1 MEDEQ
6 EFILPE
12 SKGCKPAIDADL
24 DKEHANVVN
33 KYPPLWL
40 HYGEIHLE
48 KLKMQCTEYLLKTT
62 DQYEHHA

>member
-24 DKEHANVVN
+24 DKEHANVCEQVSSIM
-33 KYPPLWL
+33 
-40 HYGEIHLE
+40 ER
-48 KLKMQCTEYLLKTT
+48 
-62 DQYEHHA
+62 